1 MPPPNLPEGA
11 LNPLTQ
17 VTEKGIRQDRPEVPL
32 SFPMAGEQSLHPS
45 SAGPGASL
53 WRWGQGLIDAHP
65 SCHPSHF
72 PPVMKPSRFQRF
84 RSIQRKFSIDLSFV
98 KGF

>member
-1 MPPPNLPEGA
+1 MPPPSLPEGA

-72 PPVMKPSRFQRF
+72 PPDGNEAVEVSEVQEHPEEVQH
-84 RSIQRKFSIDLSFV
+84 
-98 KGF
+98 